1 MATNQSLQR
10 FLKLILLATGVL
22 ATSLA
27 TRAADWL
34 PMLPDQDF
42 YDFQLFAPP
51 DMQDYEIYPEPSEG
65 FFFNYDRLYWGISV
79 PKTVGTAETRLG
91 GYLIPV
97 QPISP
102 QTIVQLNNDM
112 IAAGQPASGLFI
124 FGTDVLSLDLNTSWL
139 RTDMTWGNRY
149 EGGWIY
155 DNRGILLSYFDTGEQ
170 PQNFQTINEFAA
182 SSPTQTFTQ
191 SGQTPEGGGLVGGGN
206 ALNSTTI
213 VSTSPPPDHLIA
225 QKMVQMNTTRIQSA
239 AVTSLIRR
247 EIGGRGSRSNV
258 KFSLG
263 PRFVQFE
270 DRYNIAYESNQYA
283 FNTAG
288 YGGGTTAGGTTAGGT
303 TAGGTTTGGTTAGG
317 TTGGTTGGFTTGTAT
332 AGATGGATTGGA
344 TAGATGGTTGGVTGT
359 INGDTALAETSSS
372 AGDFFAI
379 SGVDTLTGKGRGSPL
394 QTGAWES
401 YTTNNMVGPEFAIL
415 MESQKGRWTFTSQ
428 LKFTPAFNWQ
438 NSLFRGANFPESLGA
453 DYIRSTFQTAN
464 TSSNQGFN
472 DTPVTVSGP
481 PLFLQLYGVGQSN
494 TTNSAEHEF
503 VFSPIGEW
511 RFSTQFRVSQAISLN
526 LGYTGMWMAGI
537 TRASSNTGYRSKE
550 RATEY
555 AYQPPVPA
563 TNPPTANLTPWQ
575 VKRTVPVAKW
585 IADGRPA
592 TERPNPVY
600 NSIAPVEGG
609 NEYIFTNGIDF
620 GIEVKY

>member
-170 PQNFQTINEFAA
+170 PQSFQTINEFAA

-288 YGGGTTAGGTTAGGT
+288 YGGGTTA
-303 TAGGTTTGGTTAGG
+303 GGTTAGG

>member
-170 PQNFQTINEFAA
+170 PQSFQTINEFAA

-288 YGGGTTAGGTTAGGT
+288 YGGGTPSGTPTTDGT
-303 TAGGTTTGGTTAGG
+303 PGNV
-317 TTGGTTGGFTTGTAT
+317 TGGTTGTA
-332 AGATGGATTGGA
+332 TGGA
-344 TAGATGGTTGGVTGT
+344 TAGATGGAVGGVTGT

-464 TSSNQGFN
+464 TSSNQGIN
-472 DTPVTVSGP
+472 DTPVTVTGP

-575 VKRTVPVAKW
+575 VKRTVQVAKW

>member
-79 PKTVGTAETRLG
+79 PKTVGTAETRIG

-97 QPISP
+97 QPIAP

-170 PQNFQTINEFAA
+170 PQSFQTINEFAA

-288 YGGGTTAGGTTAGGT
+288 YGGGTTAGGTT
-303 TAGGTTTGGTTAGG
+303 TGGTTAGG

-344 TAGATGGTTGGVTGT
+344 TAGATGGAVGGVTGT

-464 TSSNQGFN
+464 TSSNQGIN
-472 DTPVTVSGP
+472 DTPVTVTGP

-563 TNPPTANLTPWQ
+563 TNPPTANLNPWE

>member
-288 YGGGTTAGGTTAGGT
+288 YGGGTTAGGTTGG
-303 TAGGTTTGGTTAGG
+303 ATAGG

>member
-79 PKTVGTAETRLG
+79 PKTVGTAETRIG

-97 QPISP
+97 QPIAP

-170 PQNFQTINEFAA
+170 PQSFQTINEFAA

-213 VSTSPPPDHLIA
+213 ISTSPPPDHLIA

-288 YGGGTTAGGTTAGGT
+288 YGGGTTGGTTAGGT
-303 TAGGTTTGGTTAGG
+303 TGTATGG

-332 AGATGGATTGGA
+332 GGTTAGTTAGATGGA
-344 TAGATGGTTGGVTGT
+344 TAGATGGAVGGMTGT
-359 INGDTALAETSSS
+359 INGDAALAETSSS

-379 SGVDTLTGKGRGSPL
+379 TGVDTLTGRGPGSPL

>member
-170 PQNFQTINEFAA
+170 PQSFQTINEFAA

-303 TAGGTTTGGTTAGG
+303 TTGGTTAGG

-344 TAGATGGTTGGVTGT
+344 TAGATGGATGGVTGT

-379 SGVDTLTGKGRGSPL
+379 SGVDTLTGRGPGSPL

-555 AYQPPVPA
+555 AYQAPVPA
-563 TNPPTANLTPWQ
+563 TNPPTANLNPWE

>member
-65 FFFNYDRLYWGISV
+65 FFFNYDRLYWGITV

-288 YGGGTTAGGTTAGGT
+288 YGGGTTAGGTT
-303 TAGGTTTGGTTAGG
+303 TGGTTAGG

-359 INGDTALAETSSS
+359 INGDAALAETSSS

-379 SGVDTLTGKGRGSPL
+379 TGVDTLTGRGRGSPL

-464 TSSNQGFN
+464 TSSNQGIN
-472 DTPVTVSGP
+472 DTPVTVTGP

>member
-303 TAGGTTTGGTTAGG
+303 TAGGTT
-317 TTGGTTGGFTTGTAT
+317 GGTTGGFTTGTAT

-379 SGVDTLTGKGRGSPL
+379 TGVDTLTGKGRGSPL

-464 TSSNQGFN
+464 TSSNQGIN
-472 DTPVTVSGP
+472 DTPVTVTGP

-563 TNPPTANLTPWQ
+563 GTANLNPWV

>member
-170 PQNFQTINEFAA
+170 PQSFQTINEFAA

-303 TAGGTTTGGTTAGG
+303 TTGGTTAGG

-344 TAGATGGTTGGVTGT
+344 TAGATGGAVGGVTGT

-379 SGVDTLTGKGRGSPL
+379 TGVDTLTGKGRGSPL

-555 AYQPPVPA
+555 AYQAPVPA
-563 TNPPTANLTPWQ
+563 TNPPTANLNPWE

>member
-79 PKTVGTAETRLG
+79 PKTVGTAETRIG

-97 QPISP
+97 QPIAP

-170 PQNFQTINEFAA
+170 PQSFQTINEFAA

-303 TAGGTTTGGTTAGG
+303 TAGGTTAGG

-332 AGATGGATTGGA
+332 AGATGGATAGTTGGATGGA

-359 INGDTALAETSSS
+359 INGDAALAETSSS

-379 SGVDTLTGKGRGSPL
+379 TGVDTLTGRGQGSPL

-555 AYQPPVPA
+555 AYQAPA
-563 TNPPTANLTPWQ
+563 PAGTANLNPWE
-575 VKRTVPVAKW
+575 VKRTIPGAAW
-585 IADGRPA
+585 IAAGRPA

>member
-303 TAGGTTTGGTTAGG
+303 TAGGTT
-317 TTGGTTGGFTTGTAT
+317 GGTTGGFTTGTAT

-359 INGDTALAETSSS
+359 INGDAALAETSSS

-379 SGVDTLTGKGRGSPL
+379 TGVDTLTGRGQGSPL

-464 TSSNQGFN
+464 TSSNQGIN
-472 DTPVTVSGP
+472 DTPVTVTGP

-563 TNPPTANLTPWQ
+563 TNPPTANLNPWE

>member
-170 PQNFQTINEFAA
+170 PQSFQTINEFAA

-213 VSTSPPPDHLIA
+213 ISTSPPPDHLIA

-303 TAGGTTTGGTTAGG
+303 TTGGTTAGG

-344 TAGATGGTTGGVTGT
+344 TAGATGGAVGGVTGT

-379 SGVDTLTGKGRGSPL
+379 TGVDTLTGKGRGSPL

-555 AYQPPVPA
+555 AYQAPA
-563 TNPPTANLTPWQ
+563 TAGTPDLNPWV
-575 VKRTVPVAKW
+575 VKRTIPGAAW
-585 IADGRPA
+585 IAAGRPA
-592 TERPNPVY
+592 SERPNPVY
-600 NSIAPVEGG
+600 NSVAPVEGG

>member
-10 FLKLILLATGVL
+10 FLKLILLVTGVL

-191 SGQTPEGGGLVGGGN
+191 SGQTPDGGDFGGGGN

-213 VSTSPPPDHLIA
+213 ISTSPPPDHLIA

-288 YGGGTTAGGTTAGGT
+288 YGGGTTAGGT

-563 TNPPTANLTPWQ
+563 TNPPTANLNPWE

>member
-79 PKTVGTAETRLG
+79 PKTVGTAETRIG

-112 IAAGQPASGLFI
+112 IAAGQPASGLFT

-213 VSTSPPPDHLIA
+213 IATSPPPDHLIA

-288 YGGGTTAGGTTAGGT
+288 YGGGTTAGGTT
-303 TAGGTTTGGTTAGG
+303 TGGTTAGG

-379 SGVDTLTGKGRGSPL
+379 TGVDTLTGKGRGSPL

-563 TNPPTANLTPWQ
+563 TNPPTANLNPWE

>member
-102 QTIVQLNNDM
+102 QTIVQLNNDQ
-112 IAAGQPASGLFI
+112 IAAGAPGSGLFI

-170 PQNFQTINEFAA
+170 PQSFQTINEFAA

-288 YGGGTTAGGTTAGGT
+288 YGGGTTAGGTTAGTTGTATAGTTGTATAGT
-303 TAGGTTTGGTTAGG
+303 TAG
-317 TTGGTTGGFTTGTAT
+317 TTGTAT
-332 AGATGGATTGGA
+332 AGATGGTTGGA
-344 TAGATGGTTGGVTGT
+344 TGGVTGT

-379 SGVDTLTGKGRGSPL
+379 TGVDTLTGRGPGSPL

-464 TSSNQGFN
+464 TSSNQGFS

-600 NSIAPVEGG
+600 NSITPVAGG
-609 NEYIFTNGIDF
+609 NEYVFTNGIDF

>member
-79 PKTVGTAETRLG
+79 PKTVGTAETRIG

-170 PQNFQTINEFAA
+170 PQSFQTINEFAA

-213 VSTSPPPDHLIA
+213 IATSPPPDHLIA

-288 YGGGTTAGGTTAGGT
+288 YGGGTTAGGTTA
-303 TAGGTTTGGTTAGG
+303 GGTTAGG

-464 TSSNQGFN
+464 TSSNQGIN
-472 DTPVTVSGP
+472 DTPVTVTGP

-550 RATEY
+550 RGTEY
-555 AYQPPVPA
+555 AYQAPA
-563 TNPPTANLTPWQ
+563 PAGTANLNPWV

>member
-1 MATNQSLQR
+1 MAMNQSLQR

-102 QTIVQLNNDM
+102 QTIVQLNNDQ
-112 IAAGQPASGLFI
+112 IAAGQPASGLFT

-213 VSTSPPPDHLIA
+213 ISTSPPPDHLIA

-288 YGGGTTAGGTTAGGT
+288 FGGGTTTGGTTA
-303 TAGGTTTGGTTAGG
+303 GGTTAGG

-379 SGVDTLTGKGRGSPL
+379 TGVDTLTGKGRGSPL

-472 DTPVTVSGP
+472 DTPVTVTGP

-555 AYQPPVPA
+555 AYQDPVPA
-563 TNPPTANLTPWQ
+563 TNPPTANLNPWE
-575 VKRTVPVAKW
+575 VKRTIPRAAWVA
-585 IADGRPA
+585 AGQPA

>member
-170 PQNFQTINEFAA
+170 PQSFQTINEFAA

-303 TAGGTTTGGTTAGG
+303 TTGGTTAGG

-344 TAGATGGTTGGVTGT
+344 TAGATGGATGGVTGT

-379 SGVDTLTGKGRGSPL
+379 TGVDTLTGKGRGSPL

-555 AYQPPVPA
+555 AYQAPVPA
-563 TNPPTANLTPWQ
+563 TNPPTANLNPWE

>member
-65 FFFNYDRLYWGISV
+65 FFFNYDRLYWGITV

-303 TAGGTTTGGTTAGG
+303 TAGGTTAGG

-555 AYQPPVPA
+555 AYQAPA
-563 TNPPTANLTPWQ
+563 PAGTANLNPWE
-575 VKRTVPVAKW
+575 VKRTIPGAAW
-585 IADGRPA
+585 IAAGRPA

>member
-65 FFFNYDRLYWGISV
+65 FFFNYDRLYWGITV

-170 PQNFQTINEFAA
+170 PQSFQTINEFAA

-303 TAGGTTTGGTTAGG
+303 TTGGTTAGG

-344 TAGATGGTTGGVTGT
+344 TAGATGGATGGVTGT

-379 SGVDTLTGKGRGSPL
+379 TGVDTLTGKGRGSPL

-555 AYQPPVPA
+555 AYQAPVPA
-563 TNPPTANLTPWQ
+563 TNPPTANLNPWE

>member
-22 ATSLA
+22 ATSVA

-170 PQNFQTINEFAA
+170 PQSFQTINEFAA

-288 YGGGTTAGGTTAGGT
+288 YGGGTTAGGT

>member
-288 YGGGTTAGGTTAGGT
+288 YGGGTTAGGTT
-303 TAGGTTTGGTTAGG
+303 TGGTTAGG

-563 TNPPTANLTPWQ
+563 TNPPTANLNPWE

>member
-79 PKTVGTAETRLG
+79 PKTVGTAETRIG

-112 IAAGQPASGLFI
+112 IAAGQPASGLFT

-303 TAGGTTTGGTTAGG
+303 TAGGTT
-317 TTGGTTGGFTTGTAT
+317 GGTTGGFTTGTAT

-344 TAGATGGTTGGVTGT
+344 TAGATGGAVGGVTGT
-359 INGDTALAETSSS
+359 INGDAALAETSSS

-379 SGVDTLTGKGRGSPL
+379 TGVDTLTGRGQGSPL

-464 TSSNQGFN
+464 TSSNQGIN
-472 DTPVTVSGP
+472 DTPVTVTGP

>member
-288 YGGGTTAGGTTAGGT
+288 YGGGTT
-303 TAGGTTTGGTTAGG
+303 GGTTTGGALGGALGG

>member
-79 PKTVGTAETRLG
+79 PKTVGTAETRIG

-97 QPISP
+97 QPIAP

-303 TAGGTTTGGTTAGG
+303 TAGTTGTATAGG

>member
-170 PQNFQTINEFAA
+170 PQSFQTINEFAA

-288 YGGGTTAGGTTAGGT
+288 YGGGTT
-303 TAGGTTTGGTTAGG
+303 GGTTTGGALGGALGG

-563 TNPPTANLTPWQ
+563 TNPPTANLNPWE

>member
-10 FLKLILLATGVL
+10 FLKLILLVTGVL

-213 VSTSPPPDHLIA
+213 IATSPPPDHLIA

-303 TAGGTTTGGTTAGG
+303 TAGGTT
-317 TTGGTTGGFTTGTAT
+317 GGTTGGFTTGTAT
-332 AGATGGATTGGA
+332 GGATAGTTGGATGGA

-359 INGDTALAETSSS
+359 INGDAALAETSSS

-379 SGVDTLTGKGRGSPL
+379 TGVDTLTGRGQGSPL

-464 TSSNQGFN
+464 TSSNQGIN
-472 DTPVTVSGP
+472 DTPVTVTGP

-555 AYQPPVPA
+555 AYQAPA
-563 TNPPTANLTPWQ
+563 PAGTANLNPWE
-575 VKRTVPVAKW
+575 VKRTIPGAAW
-585 IADGRPA
+585 IAAGRPA

>member
-79 PKTVGTAETRLG
+79 PKTVGTAETRIG

-213 VSTSPPPDHLIA
+213 ISTSPPPDHLIA

-288 YGGGTTAGGTTAGGT
+288 YGGGTTGGTTAGTTGTATAGT
-303 TAGGTTTGGTTAGG
+303 TAGTTGTATAGTTAGTTGGTTAG
-317 TTGGTTGGFTTGTAT
+317 
-332 AGATGGATTGGA
+332 TTGGA
-344 TAGATGGTTGGVTGT
+344 TAGATGGAVGGVTGT

-379 SGVDTLTGKGRGSPL
+379 TGVDTLTGRGPGSPL

-472 DTPVTVSGP
+472 DTPVTVTGP

-563 TNPPTANLTPWQ
+563 TNPPTANLNPWQ
-575 VKRTVPVAKW
+575 VKRTIPVLAW
-585 IADGRPA
+585 QRLTPA
-592 TERPNPVY
+592 EQQEERPNPVY
-600 NSIAPVEGG
+600 NSVAPVAGG

>member
-10 FLKLILLATGVL
+10 FLKLILLVTGVL

-79 PKTVGTAETRLG
+79 PKTVGTAETRIG

-97 QPISP
+97 QPIAP

-303 TAGGTTTGGTTAGG
+303 TAGGTT
-317 TTGGTTGGFTTGTAT
+317 GGTTGGFTTGTAT

-344 TAGATGGTTGGVTGT
+344 TAGATGGAVGGATGT
-359 INGDTALAETSSS
+359 INGDAALAETSSS

-379 SGVDTLTGKGRGSPL
+379 TGVDTLTGRGQGSPL

-464 TSSNQGFN
+464 TSSNQGIN
-472 DTPVTVSGP
+472 DTPVTVTGP

-555 AYQPPVPA
+555 AYQAPA
-563 TNPPTANLTPWQ
+563 PAGTANLNPWE
-575 VKRTVPVAKW
+575 VKRTIPGAAW

>member
-170 PQNFQTINEFAA
+170 PQSFQTINEFAA

-303 TAGGTTTGGTTAGG
+303 TTGGTIAGG

-344 TAGATGGTTGGVTGT
+344 TAGATGGAVGGVTGT

-379 SGVDTLTGKGRGSPL
+379 TGVDTLTGKGRGSPL

-555 AYQPPVPA
+555 AYQAPVPA
-563 TNPPTANLTPWQ
+563 TNPPTANLNPWE

>member
-170 PQNFQTINEFAA
+170 PQSFQTINEFAA

-213 VSTSPPPDHLIA
+213 ISTSPPPDHLIA

-288 YGGGTTAGGTTAGGT
+288 YGGGT

>member
-170 PQNFQTINEFAA
+170 PQSFQTINEFAA

-288 YGGGTTAGGTTAGGT
+288 YGGGTTAGGTT
-303 TAGGTTTGGTTAGG
+303 TGGTTAGG

-379 SGVDTLTGKGRGSPL
+379 TGVDTLTGKGRGSPL

>member
-170 PQNFQTINEFAA
+170 PQSFQTINEFAA

-288 YGGGTTAGGTTAGGT
+288 YGGGT

-464 TSSNQGFN
+464 TSSNQGIN
-472 DTPVTVSGP
+472 DTPVTVTGP

-563 TNPPTANLTPWQ
+563 TNPPTANLNPWE

>member
-79 PKTVGTAETRLG
+79 PKTVGTAETRIG

-97 QPISP
+97 QPIAP

-303 TAGGTTTGGTTAGG
+303 TAGGTT
-317 TTGGTTGGFTTGTAT
+317 GGTTGGFTTGTAT
-332 AGATGGATTGGA
+332 GGATAGTTGGATGGA

-379 SGVDTLTGKGRGSPL
+379 TGVDTLTGRGPGSPL

-464 TSSNQGFN
+464 TSSNQGAD

-555 AYQPPVPA
+555 AYQAPA
-563 TNPPTANLTPWQ
+563 PAGTANLNPWE
-575 VKRTVPVAKW
+575 VKRTIPGAAW
-585 IADGRPA
+585 IAAGRPA

>member
-288 YGGGTTAGGTTAGGT
+288 YGGGT

>member
-97 QPISP
+97 QPIAP

-112 IAAGQPASGLFI
+112 IAAGQPASGLFT

-170 PQNFQTINEFAA
+170 PQSFQTINEFAA
-182 SSPTQTFTQ
+182 SSPTQTYTQ
-191 SGQTPEGGGLVGGGN
+191 NGQTPQGGGLVGGGN

-213 VSTSPPPDHLIA
+213 ISTSPPPDHLIA

-270 DRYNIAYESNQYA
+270 DRYDIKYESNQYA

-288 YGGGTTAGGTTAGGT
+288 GQANGGAAGGQANGG
-303 TAGGTTTGGTTAGG
+303 AV
-317 TTGGTTGGFTTGTAT
+317 GGFTV
-332 AGATGGATTGGA
+332 GGAANGGA
-344 TAGATGGTTGGVTGT
+344 VGGAAVGGAAVGGQAGGAVGGQAGGAVGGVTGT
-359 INGDTALAETSSS
+359 INGDAALAETSSS

-379 SGVDTLTGKGRGSPL
+379 TGVDTLTGRGRGSPL

-438 NSLFRGANFPESLGA
+438 NSLFRGSNFPESLGA

-464 TSSNQGFN
+464 TSSNQGFS

-494 TTNSAEHEF
+494 TTNTAEHEF

-555 AYQPPVPA
+555 AYQPPIPA

>member
-112 IAAGQPASGLFI
+112 IAAGQPASGLFT

-170 PQNFQTINEFAA
+170 PQSFQTINEFAA

-288 YGGGTTAGGTTAGGT
+288 YGGGT

-472 DTPVTVSGP
+472 DTPVTVTGP

-563 TNPPTANLTPWQ
+563 TNPPTANLNPWE

>member
-170 PQNFQTINEFAA
+170 PQSFQTINEFAA

-213 VSTSPPPDHLIA
+213 ISTSPPPDHLIA

-288 YGGGTTAGGTTAGGT
+288 YGGGTTAGGTTAG
-303 TAGGTTTGGTTAGG
+303 TTGTATAGG

-332 AGATGGATTGGA
+332 GGATAGTTGGATGGA

-359 INGDTALAETSSS
+359 INGDAALAETSSS

-379 SGVDTLTGKGRGSPL
+379 TGVDTLTGRGQGSPL

-550 RATEY
+550 RGTEY
-555 AYQPPVPA
+555 AYQAPA
-563 TNPPTANLTPWQ
+563 PAGTANLNPWV

>member
-91 GYLIPV
+91 GYLIPA

-170 PQNFQTINEFAA
+170 PQSFQTINEFAA

-303 TAGGTTTGGTTAGG
+303 TAGGTTAGG
-317 TTGGTTGGFTTGTAT
+317 TTGGTTGGFTTGTATGGAT

-359 INGDTALAETSSS
+359 INGDAALAETSSS

-379 SGVDTLTGKGRGSPL
+379 TGVDTLTGKGRGSPL

-464 TSSNQGFN
+464 TSSNQGIN
-472 DTPVTVSGP
+472 DTPVTVTGP

>member
-79 PKTVGTAETRLG
+79 PKTVGTAETRIG

-97 QPISP
+97 QPIAP

-170 PQNFQTINEFAA
+170 PQSFQTINEFAA

-303 TAGGTTTGGTTAGG
+303 TAGGTTAGG

-379 SGVDTLTGKGRGSPL
+379 TGVDTLTGRGQGSPL

-464 TSSNQGFN
+464 TSSNQGIN
-472 DTPVTVSGP
+472 DTPVTVTGP

-555 AYQPPVPA
+555 AYQAPVPA
-563 TNPPTANLTPWQ
+563 TNPPTANLNPWE